1 MAEATPPLEPV
12 KFNPAV
18 PNVARMY
25 DYYLGGKNNFAAD
38 RKAAE
43 QALAVAPEL
52 RVGAQEVRKFL
63 RRAVRFLTDAGIRQ
77 FVDIGCGLPTQGN
90 VHEIAQAAAPD
101 SRVAYVDNDP
111 IVISHAQALLGGN
124 PGTIVVQADIRD
136 PARLIAHPTLRGLID
151 LDEPVAVL
159 LIAVLHVIP
168 DDDVATRIVEELRE
182 TIAPGSYIVLA
193 HAVADL
199 RPETTARLAQLYQ
212 DKVDVTGKRRM
223 NLRTKAEVEEYFTG
237 LELVEP
243 GVEYLNRW
251 RPDPDD
257 PGVGDTPIWSVGGIG
272 RKV

>member
-1 MAEATPPLEPV
+1 VAEFDPR
-12 KFNPAV
+12 V
-18 PNVARMY
+18 PSIARVY
-25 DYYLGGKNNFAAD
+25 DYFLGGKDNFAAD
-38 RKAAE
+38 RDLADQMIAIAPLVPAITRE
-43 QALAVAPEL
+43 NRQFLARAVAW
-52 RVGAQEVRKFL
+52 AAKQ
-63 RRAVRFLTDAGIRQ
+63 GIGQ
-77 FVDIGCGLPTQGN
+77 FIDIGCGMPTTPN
-90 VHEIAQAAAPD
+90 TLDSAREVIADA
-101 SRVAYVDNDP
+101 RVAYVDNDP

-124 PGTIVVQADIRD
+124 PGTVVVQADIRD
-136 PARLIAHPTLRGLID
+136 PARLIAQPTLRGMID

-168 DDDVATRIVEELRE
+168 EDDLATRIVEELRE
-182 TIAPGSYIVLA
+182 TIVPGSYIVLS

-199 RPETTARLAQLYQ
+199 RPEVTARLAQLYQ

-257 PGVGDTPIWSVGGIG
+257 PGVGDTPVWSVGGIG